1 MELDAR
7 QHSALLCGLARAAA
21 KHPTDD
27 KLLLCQPRGVG
38 RELLH
43 ALARSGVSWLGFRA
57 QTPRDLAK
65 EIAAPFLARDDL
77 APIDGFQELALL
89 DEAIDEVLDSTVGAV
104 LADLREAVGFRNAL
118 ASAVRE
124 MRLSGLDAGSV
135 AAARLEDPRKCAAL
149 AAIQHRYEAGLRSA
163 SLVDLSDVLRRAVAV
178 LEDGAALEARVFI
191 GAALEARVFIVPGM
205 PLHGLRGALLER
217 LLERGAEVLPAD
229 PVGGVDAPEGLLQPA
244 TEGPP
249 IGPFSFLYAVEDL
262 LVPTLFT
269 PGEEREDIE
278 IFAAASPVDE
288 IREVL
293 RRVMAA
299 GIPWDEVEIVTTD
312 RIVYG
317 TALDSIAP
325 GLVAAGDHG
334 TRVTHAAGLPVA
346 RTRVGRAITGYLR
359 WIGEGFPEELLR
371 SLFQY
376 GLLRGDSGEHGF
388 SGQRAARLIRSLRI
402 GWGRNRYRR
411 QVEWALEGLDRPPR
425 ERDRRNLTDEQVAR
439 SRERRRT
446 DLEALRDVLEPILEA
461 TPSTPDRLDT
471 NSVTVSPA
479 ALAGG
484 VLCFLDFVPTPE
496 EPDTE
501 GEAKRRLVEVL
512 QRAAATLTRET
523 TFGAAVAILQRF
535 LDLRVPSP
543 STHGRVPWSSAGGY
557 LHFTD
562 IDHGGLSGRPN
573 TFVVGLDAGRFPGLG
588 TQDALLLDIDRIR
601 LTDELPISA
610 DLLAERRYALAAMLA
625 GLRGRVAL
633 SYSAWDAS
641 EGRNLSPSPVLLQ
654 ALRLKTLNPSATYED
669 LHGTTRPICGPVPS
683 SDARIGSVDVWLD
696 HLDDNGV
703 LRPGLEAVRTE
714 FRGLDDGL
722 RGRELR
728 LDGGLNAHKGVVV
741 PRPDLFDPRRQGRE
755 LLLSASRLETLA
767 GCPLRYFFGYVLGL
781 RPPDDVKFKADNW
794 LDPLQRG
801 SMFHDVYE
809 ELVNTALGRGL
820 DTDDPELVTLAEAI
834 FERAIDSARFNVP
847 TPSEAVF
854 ERERREL
861 RADLDVFLGML
872 AEDGARW
879 LATEWKFGFGD
890 PESPEVELLLG
901 DDAVYLRGAVDRID
915 ELDGEALGI
924 VDYKTGSAFKFRPNT
939 GTYNNGSRLQ
949 HALYSQ
955 AVEQILERPVAQA
968 EYQFPT
974 VKGDPRRALY
984 ERALLDR
991 WPEIL
996 MALFDMIAAGHFLP
1010 PFDDNPPCKICDFK
1024 SVCRVSEDRYGKQ
1037 TSPPV
1042 EWAKENHALKPEYE
1056 PMLRLR
1062 HIDDDGED
1070 G

>member
-1 MELDAR
+1 MDAN
-7 QHSALLCGLARAAA
+7 QHSALLCNLARAAA

-43 ALARSGVSWLGFRA
+43 SLARSGVGWLGFRA

-65 EIAAPFLARDDL
+65 ELAAPSLAHDGL
-77 APIDGFQELALL
+77 APIDGFEELALL
-89 DEAIDEVLDSTVGAV
+89 DEAIDEVLAAKIGEV

-118 ASAVRE
+118 ATSVRE
-124 MRLSGLDAGSV
+124 LRLSGLDAKSV
-135 AAARLEDPRKCAAL
+135 AAAGLEDGRKGAAL
-149 AAIQHRYEAGLRSA
+149 AAIQERYEDSLRSA
-163 SLVDLSDVLRRAVAV
+163 SLVDLGDVLRRAVAV
-178 LEDGAALEARVFI
+178 LEDGAELPAQRVY
-191 GAALEARVFIVPGM
+191 LVPGM
-205 PLHGLRGALLER
+205 SLYGLRGALLER
-217 LLERGAEVLPAD
+217 LLERGAEVLPGD
-229 PVGGVDAPEGLLQPA
+229 PVCGIDTPEGLLQPA
-244 TEGPP
+244 TEAPP
-249 IGPFSFLYAVEDL
+249 SGALSFLYAVEDL
-262 LVPTLFT
+262 PAPDLFT
-269 PGEEREDIE
+269 PGEELADIE
-278 IFAAASPVDE
+278 IFAAAGPVDE

-299 GIPWDEVEIVTTD
+299 GIPWDEVEIVATD

-325 GLVAAGDHG
+325 GLVAGSDRG
-334 TRVTHAAGLPVA
+334 SRVTHAAGLPVG
-346 RTRVGRAITGYLR
+346 RTRVGRAVTGYLR
-359 WIGEGFPEELLR
+359 WIGEGFPEEILR

-376 GLLRGDSGEHGF
+376 GLLRGETGENGF
-388 SGQRAARLIRSLRI
+388 FGQRAARLIRELRI
-402 GWGRNRYRR
+402 GWGRDRYRR
-411 QVEWALEGLDRPPR
+411 QVEWALESLDHPPSER
-425 ERDRRNLTDEQVAR
+425 ERRNLTDEQVE
-439 SRERRRT
+439 SFRERRRA
-446 DLEALRDVLEPILEA
+446 DLKAFLDLLEPILDA
-461 TPSTPDRLDT
+461 TPTTPDRLDAD
-471 NSVTVSPA
+471 SVMVSPA

-484 VLCFLDFVPTPE
+484 VLRFLDFVPTPE

-501 GEAKRRLVEVL
+501 AEAKRRLVEVL
-512 QRAAATLTRET
+512 QRTAATLTRET
-523 TFGAAVAILQRF
+523 TFGAAAVILRRF

-562 IDHGGLSGRPN
+562 IDHGGLSGRPS

-588 TQDALLLDIDRIR
+588 TQDALLLDIDRAR

-610 DLLAERRYALAAMLA
+610 DLLAERRYTFAALLA
-625 GLRGRVAL
+625 GLRGRVTL

-654 ALRLKTLNPSATYED
+654 ALRLKTLNPNASYEQ
-669 LHGTTRPICGPVPS
+669 LHAATRPICGPVPS
-683 SDARIGSVDVWLD
+683 SSGRIGSVDVWLGA
-696 HLDDNGV
+696 LDDDGV
-703 LRPGLEAVRTE
+703 LRPGLDAVRAE
-714 FRGLDDGL
+714 FQGLDDGL
-722 RGRELR
+722 RARELR
-728 LDGGLNAHKGVVV
+728 LDSGLNAHKGVVV
-741 PRPDLFDPRRQGRE
+741 PRPDLFDPRRRGRQ

-781 RPPDDVKFKADNW
+781 KPPNDVKFEPDRW

-809 ELVNTALGRGL
+809 EIVNTALEKGL
-820 DTDDPELVTLAEAI
+820 DADDPELVALAEAV
-834 FERAIDSARFNVP
+834 FERAIGAARFKVP

-854 ERERREL
+854 EREQREL

-872 AEDGARW
+872 AEDGGHW

-890 PESPEVELLLG
+890 PESPEVELRLG
-901 DDAVYLRGAVDRID
+901 KDAVYLRGAVDRID
-915 ELDGEALGI
+915 ELDDGNLGI
-924 VDYKTGSAFKFRPNT
+924 VDYKTGSAFKFRDNT
-939 GTYNNGSRLQ
+939 GSYNGGTRLQ
-949 HALYSQ
+949 HALYTQ

-974 VKGDPRRALY
+974 VKGDPRRAKY

-996 MALFDMIAAGHFLP
+996 TQLFDMVAAGHFLP
-1010 PFDDNPPCKICDFK
+1010 PFDDDPPCRICDFT
-1024 SVCRVSEDRYGKQ
+1024 SLCRVTTDRYGNQ

-1042 EWAKENHALKPEYE
+1042 VWAQENHALKPEYE
-1056 PMLRLR
+1056 PLRR
-1062 HIDDDGED
+1062 IRRVDDDGEAQ
-1070 G
+1070 